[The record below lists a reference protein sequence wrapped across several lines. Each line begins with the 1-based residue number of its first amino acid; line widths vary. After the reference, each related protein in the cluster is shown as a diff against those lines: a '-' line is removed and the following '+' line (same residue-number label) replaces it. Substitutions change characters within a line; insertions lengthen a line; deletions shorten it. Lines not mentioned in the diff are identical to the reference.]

1 MCDKITTDC
10 GRVRGHVGFGGV
22 MSRREKLFLPS
33 PVSHTQS
40 GVTLLEVSRQ
50 TLGSVD
56 RCVTAYDFFVL
67 L

>member
-1 MCDKITTDC
+1 
-10 GRVRGHVGFGGV
+10 
-22 MSRREKLFLPS
+22 MSRREKLFLSS

-40 GVTLLEVSRQ
+40 GVTLSEVSRQ
-50 TLGSVD
+50 SLGYFD